1 MEINEKESKEAH
13 IISSDNKY
21 NIFKLEYGS
30 QKIENNAGF
39 QKWKAKI
46 E

>member
-1 MEINEKESKEAH
+1 MKKNLKKH

-39 QKWKAKI
+39 QKWKARI